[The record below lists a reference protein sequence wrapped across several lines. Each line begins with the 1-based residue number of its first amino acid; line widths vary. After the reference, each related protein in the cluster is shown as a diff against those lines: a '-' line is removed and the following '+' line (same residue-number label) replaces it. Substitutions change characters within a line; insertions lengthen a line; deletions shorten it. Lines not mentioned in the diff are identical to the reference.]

1 MIKLLKYLKP
11 FLLSLL
17 LAIGLLYV
25 QAQAELALP
34 SYLSD
39 IVNVGIQ
46 SGGVEHASPEALSAA
61 GYDFVLS
68 LANDADDALIA
79 SQYVPVAAGESLV
92 VAGEIVDT
100 SAGSY
105 YRLNADVSDEIRA
118 SLDTAFGETVWVLIN
133 VGRQLSEAG
142 SGTGF
147 DVTSDFA
154 VTQLYAAVAQMQT
167 MPTWPILLASAQTSA
182 ASVDAMLKLQTG
194 VVLVSKYYAE
204 IGIDMG
210 AVQTNYIIAT
220 GLDMLLI
227 ALVSA
232 VAMILVAFISSRI
245 GAGFARNLRSTVFQK
260 VESFSSQEFNE
271 FSTASLI
278 TRTTNDINQI
288 QQLIVMSIRML
299 FYSPIIAVG
308 GILMIL
314 KTNVSMT
321 WIIAA
326 AVLALFVLI
335 GVIFGL
341 AIPKFKL
348 TQKLIDRLNL
358 VTRQELTGLM
368 VIRAFGNQ
376 ESESQ
381 KFEGA
386 NHDLSKTLLFVN
398 RVIAVMFPM
407 MMFIMNITMV
417 AIIWFG
423 SNQIAASTM
432 QVGDMLAF
440 MNYAMQVIMS
450 FLMIAMMFIF
460 FPRAEV
466 SAVRVAEI
474 LDKKPQIVDPDHP
487 VQPSGPIRGLVRFD
501 HVAFRFGK
509 ANEKVLEDISF
520 EARPGETTA
529 IIGSTGSGKS
539 TLINLIPRFYDVTEG
554 TITIDGIDI
563 RSMSQHDLH
572 DTIGYIPQKGM
583 ILSGTVASNLRY
595 GKRDA
600 TDAEI
605 REAAAVAQA
614 TEFIEA
620 LPESYDA
627 PIAQG
632 GANVSGGQKQR
643 LSIARALAKKAP
655 ILIFDDSFSALDF
668 RTDQKLRQAM
678 KTHAAEA
685 TKIIVAQRVGT
696 IMTADQII
704 VLEKGRIVGRGTHRE
719 LLESC
724 PIYYEIASSQLA
736 KEELVNG

>member
-17 LAIGLLYV
+17 FAIGLLYV

-34 SYLSD
+34 AYLSD

-46 SGGVEHASPEALSAA
+46 SGGVEHASPEALSAD

-68 LANDADDALIA
+68 LANDTNDALIA
-79 SQYVPVAAGESLV
+79 SQYVPVAAGEPLI
-92 VAGEIVDT
+92 VAGESVDT
-100 SAGSY
+100 FIGTY
-105 YRLNADVSDEIRA
+105 YRLNADVSDEVRDA
-118 SLDTAFGETVWVLIN
+118 LDLAFGETVWVLIN
-133 VGRQLSEAG
+133 VGKQLSEAG
-142 SGTGF
+142 SGSGF

-154 VTQLYAAVAQMQT
+154 VTQLYAAVAQMQSI
-167 MPTWPILLASAQTSA
+167 PTWPLLLASAQTSA
-182 ASVDAMLKLQTG
+182 SAVDPMLKLQTG

-210 AVQTNYIIAT
+210 SVQTNYIIAT
-220 GLDMLLI
+220 GLNMLAI

-232 VAMILVAFISSRI
+232 VAMILVALLSSRI
-245 GAGFARNLRSTVFQK
+245 GAGFARNLRATVFQK

-288 QQLIVMSIRML
+288 QQLVVMSIRML

-308 GILMIL
+308 GIMMIL
-314 KTNVSMT
+314 RTNVSMT
-321 WIIAA
+321 WIIVA
-326 AVLALFVLI
+326 AVVALFVLI

-376 ESESQ
+376 DYETK

-386 NHDLSKTLLFVN
+386 NRDLAKTLLYVN
-398 RVIAVMFPM
+398 RVIAMMFPA

-423 SNQIAASTM
+423 SNQIAASTL

-450 FLMIAMMFIF
+450 FLMIALMFIF

-474 LDKKPQIVDPDHP
+474 LNKKPQIVDPAEP
-487 VQPSGPIRGLVRFD
+487 KKPAGPIRGLVRFE

-509 ANEKVLEDISF
+509 ANEKVLEDITF
-520 EARPGETTA
+520 EAKPGETTA

-554 TITIDGIDI
+554 AITIDGIDI
-563 RSMSQHDLH
+563 REMTQHDLH
-572 DTIGYIPQKGM
+572 EAIGYVPQKGM

-595 GKRDA
+595 GKPDA

-605 REAAAVAQA
+605 REAASVAQA
-614 TEFIEA
+614 TDFIEA
-620 LPESYDA
+620 LPEGYDG

-668 RTDQKLRQAM
+668 KTDQKLRQAM
-678 KTHAAEA
+678 KTAAA
-685 TKIIVAQRVGT
+685 DTTRIIVAQRVGT
-696 IMTADQII
+696 IMTADQIL

-719 LLESC
+719 LLETC